1 MVALRSGKR
10 LDVSVLE
17 RAANLANITLHRG
30 GLTPSP
36 DQKAEILT
44 AIEELETLLYK
55 ADQEISRTE
64 AMAQNEV
71 EGANRENPDNKP
83 SRPATDLPRLEAL
96 KADISAQLAISRAL
110 IAPIRLLPPELLSEI
125 FACLLAYPDTW
136 HLKWM
141 DTHCPSFVCV
151 CAHWRRVALAT
162 PSLWTTIHIE
172 PRWRVPHVPE
182 RLEALLERSAGMPLD
197 IELGVDWEGCAETF
211 KFAARVSGD
220 RWRSL
225 SLQDS
230 PEDAFSLP
238 RLHRLVVECGTR
250 YLDLRAL
257 AGAPNLRELV
267 VSTQHLFFKVPVWP
281 ALTDLTLDLALV
293 HGTEHRNAL
302 YVIKQHRLTLERL
315 LAFDEHSDDS
325 DHGPLV
331 KTLAE
336 MCEVPNLRSAE
347 VRGGTWA
354 FLEAMITPKLE
365 SLTLHRCCV
374 LESDEDN
381 PFKSLAE
388 GTLLKS
394 HSLLRL
400 RICDVTMKPDGLKHL
415 YAALDALPTLQSLEV
430 EEYENSYILHREFL
444 RFLTLIP
451 GEAPHLPNIT
461 SLSLMFCRGGWKRHD
476 AVYHDLVRELAR
488 SRAMERTLEVFA

>member
-1 MVALRSGKR
+1 MASLQSEPESPGKR
-10 LDVSVLE
+10 PDVSMLE
-17 RAANLANITLHRG
+17 RAANSANITLHRDG
-30 GLTPSP
+30 FTPSP
-36 DQKAEILT
+36 DQKAEILA
-44 AIEELETLLYK
+44 AIEELETLLHK

-64 AMAQNEV
+64 AMAQDKVKGAKLENAENEPRHPV
-71 EGANRENPDNKP
+71 
-83 SRPATDLPRLEAL
+83 TDFPRLEAL
-96 KADISAQLAISRAL
+96 KMDIATQLAISRAL

-136 HLKWM
+136 HLEWM

-172 PRWRVPHVPE
+172 PRWHVPHVLE
-182 RLEALLERSAGMPLD
+182 RLDALLERSAGMPLD
-197 IELGVDWEGCAETF
+197 IELSTDWEVCAETL
-211 KFAARVSGD
+211 KFAARASGD

-225 SLQDS
+225 SLLDS

-238 RLHRLVVECGTR
+238 RLQRLVVDCGAR

-293 HGTEHRNAL
+293 HGTEYRNAL

-315 LAFDEHSDDS
+315 LAFDGHSDNS

-336 MCEVPNLRSAE
+336 TCEVPNLRSAE

-354 FLEAMITPKLE
+354 LLEAMITPKLE
-365 SLTLHRCCV
+365 SLTLHGCCI
-374 LESDEDN
+374 LESNEDN
-381 PFKSLAE
+381 SFKSLAE
-388 GTLLKS
+388 GTLLQS

-415 YAALDALPTLQSLEV
+415 YAALDALLTLQSLEA
-430 EEYENSYILHREFL
+430 EEL
-444 RFLTLIP
+444 RIFLTL
-451 GEAPHLPNIT
+451 L
-461 SLSLMFCRGGWKRHD
+461 
-476 AVYHDLVRELAR
+476 R
-488 SRAMERTLEVFA
+488 SP